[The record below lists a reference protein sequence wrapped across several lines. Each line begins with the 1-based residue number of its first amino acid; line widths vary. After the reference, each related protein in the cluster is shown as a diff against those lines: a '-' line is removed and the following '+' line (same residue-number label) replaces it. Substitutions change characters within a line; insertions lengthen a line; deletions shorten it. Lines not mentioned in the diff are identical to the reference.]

1 MTDAESEIMSIVRDV
16 NPSIEVSDSDVEVSL
31 FDLGFDSLDHAT
43 ILLQVEET
51 FDVKIPDEESENL
64 ITVRQIAGF
73 VAARKAA

>member
-1 MTDAESEIMSIVRDV
+1 MVFKLYHSSPKVLDPALSQ
-16 NPSIEVSDSDVEVSL
+16 VSL